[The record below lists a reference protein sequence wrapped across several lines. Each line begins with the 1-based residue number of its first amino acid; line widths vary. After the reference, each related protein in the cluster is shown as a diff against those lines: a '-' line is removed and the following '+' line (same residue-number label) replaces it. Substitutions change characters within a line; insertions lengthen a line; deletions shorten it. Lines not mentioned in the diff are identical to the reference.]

1 MNPEYNIDLTEDEYT
16 SFDGDT
22 IEELKDF
29 IYPDRFMDCCGY
41 LNNNGKTLWVAAV
54 KEYGVYLGYC
64 DSGNERL
71 SLSDRNNLD
80 KVVDVW
86 GDGLYVSEGLF
97 ISPETAWQCIYEFAT
112 TGNIQQN
119 IEWIS
124 PDELFDIT
132 EDGNYII

>member
-1 MNPEYNIDLTEDEYT
+1 MNPNYNIDLTENEYT

-22 IEELKDF
+22 IEDLKDF

-41 LNNNGKTLWVAAV
+41 INNNGKSLCIASV
-54 KEYGVYLGYC
+54 KEYGVYIGYF
-64 DSGNERL
+64 DGENELL

-97 ISPETAWQCIYEFAT
+97 IPPEIAWQCIYEFAT
-112 TGNIQQN
+112 TGSIHYN

-132 EDGNYII
+132 ESGNYII